1 MSKYQ
6 KICSFVAISSFSF
19 GIVYFFIDGMLFHSI
34 VFFVSG
40 IILLVMKKVWNIL
53 DNTKN
58 ETRKLNGDDQL

>member
-19 GIVYFFIDGMLFHSI
+19 GIVYFFIDGMIFHSI
-34 VFFVSG
+34 LFFVSG
-40 IILLVMKKVWNIL
+40 IILLIMKKVWDIL

-58 ETRKLNGDDQL
+58 ITREFNEGD